1 MKKENSSGRYRVV
14 AKRKTMKKIKKALM
28 KKNKNRKAVMIIW
41 MFKFKV
47 KRMIL
52 YGQNKKKVDNK
63 LKQMKLRLARD

>member
-1 MKKENSSGRYRVV
+1 
-14 AKRKTMKKIKKALM
+14 M